1 MALNKVELCGIN
13 TGTLPV
19 LKNDQMRAMLEKIK
33 RGDEQARQDFIG
45 GNLRLVL
52 SVIQRF
58 QGRGDDLEDL
68 FQIGCIGLIK
78 SIDNFDLSQ
87 NVRFSTYAVPM
98 TVACRKARGESRA
111 GKRGGEEGRFPPASG
126 RQRAVEKNL
135 RKFEKN
141 LLTNRKG
148 SAIIV
153 NVVSGTAATKS

>member
-1 MALNKVELCGIN
+1 MGLNKVELCGIN

-19 LKNDQMRAMLEKIK
+19 LKNDEMRGMLEKIQK
-33 RGDEQARQDFIG
+33 GDDETRQQFIQ

-78 SIDNFDLSQ
+78 SIDHFDLSQ

-98 TVACRKARGESRA
+98 TDVCRKARGR
-111 GKRGGEEGRFPPASG
+111 RR
-126 RQRAVEKNL
+126 V
-135 RKFEKN
+135 
-141 LLTNRKG
+141 
-148 SAIIV
+148 
-153 NVVSGTAATKS
+153 

>member
-19 LKNDQMRAMLEKIK
+19 LRNDQMRAMLERIK
-33 RGDEQARQDFIG
+33 RGDQQARQDFIN

-98 TVACRKARGESRA
+98 VVACRKAKGESRA
-111 GKRGGEEGRFPPASG
+111 GKRGGRSVVFRPLLT
-126 RQRAVEKNL
+126 RRRAVEKNL
-135 RKFEKN
+135 RKFEK
-141 LLTNRKG
+141 TY
-148 SAIIV
+148 
-153 NVVSGTAATKS
+153 

>member
-19 LKNDQMRAMLEKIK
+19 LKNDQMRVMLEKIK
-33 RGDEQARQDFIG
+33 RGDEQARQEFIG

-87 NVRFSTYAVPM
+87 KVRFSTYAVPM
-98 TVACRKARGESRA
+98 AVACRKARGDERA
-111 GKRGGEEGRFPPASG
+111 GERGGEERRFSPASG
-126 RQRAVEKNL
+126 PSESRGKKSQKN
-135 RKFEKN
+135 
-141 LLTNRKG
+141 
-148 SAIIV
+148 
-153 NVVSGTAATKS
+153 

>member
-19 LKNDQMRAMLEKIK
+19 LKNDQMRAMLERIK
-33 RGDEQARQDFIG
+33 RGDQQARQDFIN

-98 TVACRKARGESRA
+98 VVACRKARGDERA
-111 GKRGGEEGRFPPASG
+111 GERGGEERRFSPASG
-126 RQRAVEKNL
+126 PSESRGKKSQKN
-135 RKFEKN
+135 
-141 LLTNRKG
+141 
-148 SAIIV
+148 
-153 NVVSGTAATKS
+153 

>member
-19 LKNDQMRAMLEKIK
+19 LKNDQMRVMLEKIK
-33 RGDEQARQDFIG
+33 RGDEQARQEFIG

-68 FQIGCIGLIK
+68 FQIVCIGLIQ

-98 TVACRKARGESRA
+98 EVACRKARGDERA
-111 GKRGGEEGRFPPASG
+111 GERGGEERRFSPASG
-126 RQRAVEKNL
+126 SSESRGKKSQKN
-135 RKFEKN
+135 
-141 LLTNRKG
+141 
-148 SAIIV
+148 
-153 NVVSGTAATKS
+153 

>member
-19 LKNDQMRAMLEKIK
+19 LKNDQMRAMLERIK
-33 RGDEQARQDFIG
+33 RGDQQARQDFIN

-98 TVACRKARGESRA
+98 VVACRKAKGESRA
-111 GKRGGEEGRFPPASG
+111 GKRGGRSAVFRPLLP
-126 RQRAVEKNL
+126 RRRAVEKNL
-135 RKFEKN
+135 RKFEK
-141 LLTNRKG
+141 TY
-148 SAIIV
+148 
-153 NVVSGTAATKS
+153 

>member
-19 LKNDQMRAMLEKIK
+19 LKNDQMRVMLEKIK
-33 RGDEQARQDFIG
+33 RGDEQARQEFIG

-87 NVRFSTYAVPM
+87 NVRFSTYAVPRA
-98 TVACRKARGESRA
+98 VACRKARGDERA
-111 GKRGGEEGRFPPASG
+111 GERGGEEHRFSPASG
-126 RQRAVEKNL
+126 PSESRGKKSQKN
-135 RKFEKN
+135 
-141 LLTNRKG
+141 
-148 SAIIV
+148 
-153 NVVSGTAATKS
+153 

>member
-19 LKNDQMRAMLEKIK
+19 LKNDQMRVMLEKIK
-33 RGDEQARQDFIG
+33 RGDEQARQEFIG

-87 NVRFSTYAVPM
+87 NVRFPTYAVPM
-98 TVACRKARGESRA
+98 AVACRKARGDERA
-111 GKRGGEEGRFPPASG
+111 GERGGEERRFSPASG
-126 RQRAVEKNL
+126 PSESRGKKSQKN
-135 RKFEKN
+135 
-141 LLTNRKG
+141 
-148 SAIIV
+148 
-153 NVVSGTAATKS
+153 